1 VLRPLSLVFFIS
13 SLFFPF
19 AVQAQTTS
27 LFETHANLGFF
38 DLENFM
44 ECRLDG
50 KLVENYA
57 DFKKI
62 IYSLRDPE
70 ASHLI
75 REAEET
81 DFASWVL
88 LGAGLAGAADVALV
102 YSPVVVFHNDWA
114 DRLATF
120 VVTAQIGL
128 GAWTIVHNVAEA
140 RKFNAVQRYNHVL
153 LTKAETSSLELQPS
167 LYVSM
172 SSLVL
177 GEKLTF

>member
-1 VLRPLSLVFFIS
+1 MLRLLPLLLFITSFSLPLMI
-13 SLFFPF
+13 
-19 AVQAQTTS
+19 QAQTS
-27 LFETHANLGFF
+27 GLFETRANLGFF
-38 DLENFM
+38 GLENSM
-44 ECRLDG
+44 EYQMDG
-50 KLVENYA
+50 KPVQNYA
-57 DFKKI
+57 DFKKV

-102 YSPVVVFHNDWA
+102 YKPLVFFNSDFG
-114 DRLATF
+114 DRVLTF
-120 VVTAQIGL
+120 VVTAEIGL

-140 RKFNAVQRYNHVL
+140 RKFNAVQRYNHVV
-153 LTKAETSSLELQPS
+153 LTKNETSSLELDPA

-172 SSLVL
+172 SGLVL
-177 GEKLTF
+177 GEKLSF